1 MGASVINSLL
11 KAIKI
16 MNLFDASASRLSLP
30 EISSQVGIP
39 KSTAHSILKTLLS
52 EGYIEKV
59 DRDLYALGTA
69 PLVLSQN
76 IRVNVEI
83 RDPAA
88 PLLRKLAD
96 STRQSVYLTIKDD
109 HYALYIYAIESP
121 QRLLARTAVGDRVPL
136 HCTSVGKAILSQLTD
151 EEVKQIVDSVGLT
164 RYTDK
169 TITDMDALQR
179 DLKSTRSRGYAIDG
193 EEHEIDTYCVG
204 APVVDELGHVIG
216 ACSVSGGDPEIVG
229 AQLPEVAQAV
239 RYTAQEIS
247 RRMGYVPAR
256 PSSVAP
262 PPTSLPEEE

>member
-1 MGASVINSLL
+1 MGASVVNSLL

-16 MNLFDASASRLSLP
+16 MHLFDASASRLSLA

-39 KSTAHSILKTLLS
+39 KSTAHSLLKTLHS

-59 DRDLYALGTA
+59 GGDLYALGIA
-69 PLVLSQN
+69 PLVLTQN

-88 PLLRKLAD
+88 PLLRELAD
-96 STRQSVYLTIKDD
+96 SIRQSVYLTIKDGD
-109 HYALYIYAIESP
+109 YALYIYAIESP

-136 HCTSVGKAILSQLTD
+136 HCTSAGKAILSLLTD
-151 EEVKQIVDSVGLT
+151 GAVKDIVTRVGLHE
-164 RYTDK
+164 YTEN
-169 TITDMDALQR
+169 TITDLDALQR
-179 DLKSTRSRGYAIDG
+179 DLESTRSRGYAIDRA
-193 EEHEIDTYCVG
+193 EHEIGTYCIG

-216 ACSVSGGDPEIVG
+216 SCSISGADPEIVG
-229 AQLPEVAQAV
+229 TRLLEMAKAI

-262 PPTSLPEEE
+262 PPSSPPQEE

>member
-1 MGASVINSLL
+1 MGASVVNSLL
-11 KAIKI
+11 KAIRI
-16 MNLFDASASRLSLP
+16 MNLFDASASRLSLA

-39 KSTAHSILKTLLS
+39 KSTAHSLLKTLLS

-59 DRDLYALGTA
+59 SGDLYALGVA
-69 PLVLSQN
+69 PLVLTQN

-88 PLLRKLAD
+88 PLLRELAD
-96 STRQSVYLTIKDD
+96 STRQSVYLTIKHGD
-109 HYALYIYAIESP
+109 YALYIYAIESP

-169 TITDMDALQR
+169 TITNMDALQR

-193 EEHEIDTYCVG
+193 EEHEINTYCVG